1 MGKVFVKGP
10 VESPDDLLA
19 KQAMAQRLQNFKQ
32 GMGPKLGAGFEH
44 ARNYAGTRNYG
55 GAFQESLSSAG
66 RLANNQID
74 DFGQLTQ
81 AIFDPFFTLF
91 GRKPQTPEEEERSRQ
106 MIKDKIREER
116 QPAMDAQAA
125 LAAKEKEEADNQAL
139 LGRFQNLSQ
148 RKGAEAAQLSG
159 HKGATDL
166 ADYEEYARQNYPGM
180 PLKEVANM
188 LGQQFTNVEGL
199 DLRRRMTGKEGIEGF
214 GPAQQTAQGLETT
227 SNAVAPPLPNVNIDH
242 LIDPS
247 SDSVPEL
254 MNTLNDTESPNIP
267 TDKMGTVA
275 VTQLQPNMDGV
286 AAQVNADGGVKSSEH
301 DADDEATRDNEFGAG
316 DAQNDAAATPSNAAV
331 MAANNK
337 KEEPNLEQATEGA
350 MQVPAI
356 DFNAGPPQLPQDVP
370 PTQGRQPEESDWRE
384 NAY

>member
-44 ARNYAGTRNYG
+44 ARNYAGSRNYG

-148 RKGAEAAQLSG
+148 RKGAEAAQLI
-159 HKGATDL
+159 K
-166 ADYEEYARQNYPGM
+166 
-180 PLKEVANM
+180 V
-188 LGQQFTNVEGL
+188 QQ
-199 DLRRRMTGKEGIEGF
+199 I
-214 GPAQQTAQGLETT
+214 
-227 SNAVAPPLPNVNIDH
+227 
-242 LIDPS
+242 
-247 SDSVPEL
+247 
-254 MNTLNDTESPNIP
+254 
-267 TDKMGTVA
+267 
-275 VTQLQPNMDGV
+275 
-286 AAQVNADGGVKSSEH
+286 
-301 DADDEATRDNEFGAG
+301 
-316 DAQNDAAATPSNAAV
+316 
-331 MAANNK
+331 
-337 KEEPNLEQATEGA
+337 
-350 MQVPAI
+350 
-356 DFNAGPPQLPQDVP
+356 
-370 PTQGRQPEESDWRE
+370 
-384 NAY
+384 

>member
-125 LAAKEKEEADNQAL
+125 LAAKEKEEVDNQAL

-180 PLKEVANM
+180 PLNEVANM
-188 LGQQFTNVEGL
+188 LGQQFTNVEAES
-199 DLRRRMTGKEGIEGF
+199 LRRQMKGKNALAGYGAE
-214 GPAQQTAQGLETT
+214 QTAQGLETA
-227 SNAVAPPLPNVNIDH
+227 SNAAEGEATPLPNVNVDH
-242 LIDPS
+242 LVDPS
-247 SDSVPEL
+247 SNPVPDL
-254 MNTLNDTESPNIP
+254 MNTLNDTESPKIP
-267 TDKMGTVA
+267 NGNMDQGV
-275 VTQLQPNMDGV
+275 VTQVPQVTAGPPAELSSGQGYRGQEEHHANEENKEGNMDPLR
-286 AAQVNADGGVKSSEH
+286 
-301 DADDEATRDNEFGAG
+301 TPGAG
-316 DAQNDAAATPSNAAV
+316 VQSMNVSGD
-331 MAANNK
+331 K
-337 KEEPNLEQATEGA
+337 KEEPDLSTATTGGA
-350 MQVPAI
+350 TR
-356 DFNAGPPQLPQDVP
+356 VP
-370 PTQGRQPEESDWRE
+370 PTDFSLKPELPTDVQTVFSGNDALAQMQRDQGRD
-384 NAY
+384 